1 MDALAALLNSMCA
14 RMQLLKRA
22 RKKFVEIDRDR
33 NGIIDQ
39 EELVELANWV
49 LRM

>member
-1 MDALAALLNSMCA
+1 MGALAALLNSVCV

-22 RKKFVEIDRDR
+22 RFVEIDRDQ